1 MTEDKKYL
9 RSFVLVFL
17 SFILVSCGSAPK
29 YIEPSTNTLKSEV
42 NIFRPSNPLVLTQGV
57 EIAVNDK
64 YVGKMWHDA
73 TLIFNASQ
81 GIQEFET
88 SVGFSIG
95 LPNITGFNGAR
106 DYETSFN
113 LNKAQHYFKII
124 FKPALL
130 GGQHVITEID
140 VNEYKALSNK

>member
-1 MTEDKKYL
+1 MINYL
-9 RSFVLVFL
+9 RHFAIFFL
-17 SFILVSCGSAPK
+17 FFILVSCSSSPK
-29 YIEPSTNTLKSEV
+29 YIEPSANTLKSEV

-57 EIAVNDK
+57 EIAVNDA
-64 YVGKMWHDA
+64 YVGKIWHDQ
-73 TLIFNASQ
+73 TLKFNASQ

-88 SVGFSIG
+88 SVGLSLG

-113 LNKAQHYFKII
+113 LNKAKHYFKII

>member
-1 MTEDKKYL
+1 MIKCL
-9 RSFVLVFL
+9 RHFTLIFL
-17 SFILVSCGSAPK
+17 FFILVSCGSSPK
-29 YIEPSTNTLKSEV
+29 YIEPSADTLKSEI
-42 NIFRPSNPLVLTQGV
+42 NIYRPSNPLVLTQGV
-57 EIAVNDK
+57 EIAVNDA
-64 YVGKMWHDA
+64 YVGKMWHDQ
-73 TLIFNASQ
+73 TLKFNASQ

-88 SVGFSIG
+88 SVGLSLG

-140 VNEYKALSNK
+140 VNEYKALSKK